1 MKALGGAGMAA
12 LQTRLI
18 HALARAG
25 WAGALGAGLL
35 AFALALH
42 LGATA
47 PLQAERRTLEAERDA
62 LAHKVAR
69 GVTVESPREQIE
81 RFDAALV
88 ERSRLPSLL
97 ADLSKLATA
106 GRLSLARVESRESQ
120 PLGSGYARQ
129 EYLFPLRGS
138 YPALRTWLAD
148 IQRLSPSVL
157 VEDVNLRREDVGRDA
172 VEATVRVSIVMK
184 DAP

>member
-1 MKALGGAGMAA
+1 MRAVGGTGMAA
-12 LQTRLI
+12 LQVHLT
-18 HALARAG
+18 HALTRAG

-42 LGATA
+42 LGADA
-47 PLQAERRTLEAERDA
+47 PLQAERHTLEIERDA
-62 LAHKVAR
+62 LAHKVAQ
-69 GVTVESPREQIE
+69 GVTVESPREQVE

-97 ADLSKLATA
+97 ANLSRLATA

-184 DAP
+184 DAS